1 MNDSYKDICKS
12 LKAGG
17 WYADFETATI
27 KVDKNL
33 STLLDLPV
41 QKLSFNSFYDLI
53 APDEKEAI
61 VLALESYPST
71 QLFNCLINLKIEG
84 KYYLVEAVLDNS
96 QFSEGKIVRGMGYM
110 RLNSIHTS
118 ASENVHQFSLEE
130 LIPNI
135 SQRKNLETFYQE
147 QNRRIGLACKVG
159 LIYPWTWYVMDNSLE
174 FLIFDDTKIT
184 KQVSSLSEFA
194 SSINPNDKTLFYLEI
209 GKVALGKSQNLH
221 LKYRS
226 SNFNDDTSSWYEMIG
241 EAFEFDD
248 YGKCTKVVG
257 VVYDITDR
265 EQKLKIQAENERL
278 LIAAK
283 NKAEEA
289 VAEQVKQR
297 EEITRLNTLMDAI
310 LNNIPIYLFVKD
322 PNNEYRY
329 LYWNKAMAENTKMPA
344 EKVLGFKDEELFLR
358 EEDIRRFKND
368 DYTLMSTRKNMHT
381 IEEYLTAEGE
391 KRITSTVRALIPS
404 NKELPLILGIS
415 WDITELKKTE
425 EELIIAK
432 NKAEENNR
440 LKSAFLANMSHEIRT
455 PLNAIVGFSDLLVE
469 TTTKEEKTEYM
480 EFIQKN
486 NDLLL
491 QLISDILDLSK
502 IEAQTMEFVLE
513 TTDVNKL
520 CNSVVAAGNL
530 RREAKVPVIFENSI
544 PECYIHTDKNRIN
557 QVLSNLVSN
566 SLKFTSTGDVRVG
579 YNIVNDKTIQFYVKD
594 TGIGIKAEKLE
605 SVFERFV
612 KLNHFAQGTGLG
624 LSICK
629 NIVEQLNGQI
639 GVESEWGKG
648 SYFWFT
654 LPYDKELKSDE
665 ELEKKIPD
673 FLKTTKSKKI
683 KKMFNRRINILI
695 AEDIDSNY
703 QLIKDAFKEKYN
715 LIRAINGLEAIE
727 KYKEFLPDLILM
739 DIKMPEMD
747 GLEATKQI
755 RKIDPLIPIIAV
767 TAYAYESDIQQANAA
782 GCNSFLTKPLSI
794 NTLEK
799 KISEYIG

>member
-33 STLLDLPV
+33 LALLELPV

-61 VLALESYPST
+61 ILALESYPST
-71 QLFNCLINLKIEG
+71 QLFNCLVNLKIEG

-110 RLNSIHTS
+110 RLNSVHAS

-147 QNRRIGLACKVG
+147 QNRRIGLACKIG

-174 FLIFDDTKIT
+174 FILFDDTKIT
-184 KQVSSLSEFA
+184 RQVSSLSEFA
-194 SSINPNDKTLFYLEI
+194 SSINASDRTLFYLEI
-209 GKVALGKSQNLH
+209 GKVALNKSQNLR

-226 SNFNDDTSSWYEMIG
+226 SNFNDDNSSWYEMIG

-265 EQKLKIQAENERL
+265 EQKLKIQAENEQL

-283 NKAEEA
+283 NKAEKA
-289 VAEQVKQR
+289 VN
-297 EEITRLNTLMDAI
+297 EITRLNALMDAI

-329 LYWNKAMAENTKMPA
+329 LYWNKAMAENTKIPA
-344 EKVLGFKDEELFLR
+344 EKVLGFKDEELCLR

-368 DYTLMSTRKNMHT
+368 DYTLMTTRKNMHT
-381 IEEYLTAEGE
+381 IEEYVTAEGE

-425 EELIIAK
+425 QELIIAK
-432 NKAEENNR
+432 NNAEENNR

-469 TTTKEEKTEYM
+469 TTTKEEKAEYM

-486 NDLLL
+486 NELLL

-513 TTDVNKL
+513 TTDANKL

-594 TGIGIKAEKLE
+594 TGIGIKPEKLDA
-605 SVFERFV
+605 VFERFV

-654 LPYDKELKSDE
+654 LPYDKNLKGADDPA
-665 ELEKKIPD
+665 KNIPD
-673 FLKTTKSKKI
+673 FLKTTHPKKI
-683 KKMFNRRINILI
+683 RKGPSRRINILI

-703 QLIKDAFKEKYN
+703 QLIKDAFKERYN
-715 LIRAINGLEAIE
+715 LIRAINGLEAID
-727 KYKEFLPDLILM
+727 KYNEFSPDIILM

-767 TAYAYESDIQQANAA
+767 TAYAYDTDIQAATTA
-782 GCNSFLTKPLSI
+782 GCNSFLTKPISI
-794 NTLEK
+794 DLLEK
-799 KISEYIG
+799 TIGEYIG